1 MSNLT
6 VEVSHQLTKEEA
18 LARIKNLLV
27 NLKEEQKEIVSD
39 VKEEWSGDEGNFSF
53 AAKGF
58 ELSGD
63 IKVNDNNVVIN
74 AQLPFAVAL
83 FKGAIQNIIE
93 QRAKALLS

>member
-1 MSNLT
+1 MPNLT
-6 VEVSHQLTKEEA
+6 VEVPHQLAKEEA
-18 LARIKNLLV
+18 LARIMNLLV

-39 VKEEWSGDEGNFSF
+39 IREEWSGDTGHFSF
-53 AAKGF
+53 SAKGF

-93 QRAKALLS
+93 QRTRALLA

>member
-6 VEVSHQLTKEEA
+6 VEVPHQLNKDEA

-27 NLKEEQKEIVSD
+27 NLKEEQKDIVSG
-39 VKEEWSGDEGNFSF
+39 VKEEWSGDQGNFSF
-53 AAKGF
+53 SAKGF

-63 IKVNDNNVVIN
+63 IKVSDTNVIIN

-93 QRAKALLS
+93 QRAKALLA

>member
-6 VEVSHQLTKEEA
+6 VEVPHQLTKEEA

-39 VKEEWSGDEGNFSF
+39 VKEEWSGDQGNFSF
-53 AAKGF
+53 SAKGF

-63 IKVNDNNVVIN
+63 IRVSESSVVIN